1 MEKPKC
7 SNCGK
12 NEVDTLH
19 YCPYRQEINNDEE
32 TLYDLGV
39 NPRVYLWKERDYK
52 DYEIPELQELKPTE

>member
-12 NEVDTLH
+12 NDSQDLDP
-19 YCPYRQEINNDEE
+19 CPYLQEINGDSE

-39 NPRVYLWKERDYK
+39 NPRVYLWKVRDYK